1 LKLQTGSV
9 AESAGFLK
17 LPFCGSNCGALRR
30 APRPRSPEIG
40 NLRHLRNQMSAWNS
54 RYLSI
59 DGGKQDVA
67 DSGAIGGYLGAATGQ
82 AGIARV
88 IETGSRQCRPLAVSV
103 NRDERSTASRPR
115 TLSLQNLSSQLRAHR
130 TLGSRTMVTPKRTSH
145 PSGSR
150 PARLAAR
157 GPWLRLQPQKT
168 LCSPPRPF
176 LAAGLAS
183 RTALWLHRSVIQH
196 LVAHGTGATNS

>member
-1 LKLQTGSV
+1 MDS
-9 AESAGFLK
+9 SASCRRRELVN
-17 LPFCGSNCGALRR
+17 LADQHLDDAAL
-30 APRPRSPEIG
+30 
-40 NLRHLRNQMSAWNS
+40 
-54 RYLSI
+54 
-59 DGGKQDVA
+59 V
-67 DSGAIGGYLGAATGQ
+67 AATPHGYRRN
-82 AGIARV
+82 ALPRLVAP
-88 IETGSRQCRPLAVSV
+88 QCHPLAVSV
-103 NRDERSTASRPR
+103 NRDERSAASRPR

-196 LVAHGTGATNS
+196 LVAHGTVATNS